1 MVATDL
7 QAPSLTAVRWSARYF
22 VDDGGELLIV
32 HVVASELDRAGA
44 EETLSDR
51 MADLGVLGAR
61 VEVRVGDP
69 ADEIVRA
76 AADHAAELIVLGE
89 HADRTGVGRL
99 LGQTGASVARR
110 AEAPVLVAR
119 DIATGAPRS
128 LLVALHE
135 SPAVPQLL
143 AWVERLATRFSAS
156 VTAIHVVPPST
167 SMPLMSSGL
176 GVDTDRAL
184 EPLVDTT
191 ERWLET
197 TVAGLRGRVES
208 LTTSVA
214 FGDPATEIMAADARV
229 GADLVVIGRGGVG
242 RLVGRLLD
250 GTTQRVLR
258 VGDSALLIVPAA
270 RAPAH

>member
-1 MVATDL
+1 
-7 QAPSLTAVRWSARYF
+7 
-22 VDDGGELLIV
+22 
-32 HVVASELDRAGA
+32 
-44 EETLSDR
+44 
-51 MADLGVLGAR
+51 
-61 VEVRVGDP
+61 
-69 ADEIVRA
+69 
-76 AADHAAELIVLGE
+76 
-89 HADRTGVGRL
+89 
-99 LGQTGASVARR
+99 
-110 AEAPVLVAR
+110 
-119 DIATGAPRS
+119 
-128 LLVALHE
+128 
-135 SPAVPQLL
+135 
-143 AWVERLATRFSAS
+143 
-156 VTAIHVVPPST
+156 
-167 SMPLMSSGL
+167 MPLMSSGL

-270 RAPAH
+270 RAPAQ